1 MKKLN
6 IKNTLD
12 GVGGKPPLRIGVI
25 GECGK
30 HPGNNMVNCVKCSTE
45 KQSMLDLKDL
55 EQKLD
60 TALSKETIE
69 SLNGWLNKIR
79 KNK

>member
-30 HPGNNMVNCVKCSTE
+30 HPGNNMVNCVECLME
-45 KQSMLDLKDL
+45 KQPLLNLDDL
-55 EQKLD
+55 EQQLND
-60 TALSKETIE
+60 AL
-69 SLNGWLNKIR
+69 
-79 KNK
+79 